1 MAKFSQAF
9 LQGLLNPSYQ
19 QGLFEAARGVG
30 QAPGLMAMQE
40 RREDRQNE
48 LNKLYGPLFDPSS
61 TPEQLFQTAQS
72 LNEMGKSSEAMQVLT
87 YARDMQESAQQ
98 QKQLGVL
105 KEQVATQAE
114 GMGLPELAKQIRLV
128 TNMERL
134 QSLSDALNERQM
146 ETMPDLSVGGRRRVL
161 LNVGYTPQFVG
172 TLDLKNMSKQEFNSY
187 KDLMKGDV
195 EMFIDSQGNAEAYK
209 VTDNGMIVID
219 GQLVDPQKAGLRVAP
234 NEQVVKNV
242 TGPMADKLATL
253 GAESFA
259 ELKTQA
265 DKSAESIRSIDNVI
279 GDIDTMFTGTLA
291 NINLNVNKFLKSV
304 GINVDVDPIEQTEV
318 FLAESAKRVADYITN
333 LGSGTG
339 LSDKDLQFT
348 RQVVAGEITL
358 DANTIKRM
366 LTEFRDASA
375 RKIESYNS
383 VRQNVQTK
391 LGDEQS
397 SALVFYPPVVVPSAQ
412 KDSNRFEGFSIV
424 TPPPEQ

>member
-1 MAKFSQAF
+1 MAKFSQTF

-19 QGLFEAARGVG
+19 QGLFEAARSVG
-30 QAPGLMAMQE
+30 QAPGIMAMQE

-48 LNKLYGPLFDPSS
+48 LNKLYGPLFDPSA

-72 LNEMGKSSEAMQVLT
+72 LNKMGKSSEAMQVLT
-87 YARDMQESAQQ
+87 YARDMQKSAQEQ
-98 QKQLGVL
+98 QQLGVL

-114 GMGLPELAKQIRLV
+114 GMGLPELAKQVRLV

-161 LNVGYTPQFVG
+161 LDVGYTPQFVG

-219 GQLVDPQKAGLRVAP
+219 GQLVDPQNAGLRVAP

-265 DKSAESIRSIDNVI
+265 DKSVESIRSIDNVI

-383 VRQNVQTK
+383 VRENVQTK

-397 SALVFYPPVVVPSAQ
+397 SALVFYPPVIAPSAQ
-412 KDSNRFEGFSIV
+412 KDSNRFKGFSIV